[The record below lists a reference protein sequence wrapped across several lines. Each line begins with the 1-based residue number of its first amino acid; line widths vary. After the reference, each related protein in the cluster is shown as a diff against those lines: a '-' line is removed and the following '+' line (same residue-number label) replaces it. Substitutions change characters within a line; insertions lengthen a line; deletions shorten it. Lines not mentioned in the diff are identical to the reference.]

1 MLLMVQKGIR
11 GGKCHAIHR
20 QANANDKYIK
30 DHDKN
35 KESLSLKYW
44 DVNNSYGSEM
54 LQKLPANNFKWIEDT
69 SQINDDFIKS
79 CNEENNEGYF
89 LEADVQ
95 YVEKLHKLH
104 NDLPLLLGR
113 MNIKSR
119 NASG

>member
-1 MLLMVQKGIR
+1 
-11 GGKCHAIHR
+11 
-20 QANANDKYIK
+20 
-30 DHDKN
+30 
-35 KESLSLKYW
+35 
-44 DVNNSYGSEM
+44 M
-54 LQKLPANNFKWIEDT
+54 LQKLPANNFKWIKDT
-69 SQINDDFIKS
+69 SQFNDDFIKS
-79 CNEENNEGYF
+79 CNEENNEGCF